1 MGYDI
6 AVASDMPGVA
16 LTVELVHKVEQAV
29 AASVAENTQRAYQSD
44 LRMFTTWC
52 EQQGLTALPATAA
65 TVAAYL
71 SDLVATGKKV
81 NTVRRHLATISKA
94 HQLAG
99 LDNPAHAELVKAVMH
114 GLQREHGRT
123 PDRATPLL
131 AVDVRRIL
139 AGLQGV
145 DTATLRD
152 RALLLAGWHGALRRQ
167 ELANLTWGNVTA
179 QAGGLVLE
187 LRHTKTDKAGAGQH
201 VGLACEQDTAVCPV
215 HALQVWHAHLVEQG
229 RGAPDMAVFPRVTK
243 AGAALPVAL
252 TGQGVALV
260 LARRAAAAGLQGV
273 TGHSL
278 RRGLVHEAHL
288 QGVADSRVMAATR
301 HKSVTM
307 LRVYQGEAGLISQAP
322 GKGLL

>member
-6 AVASDMPGVA
+6 AVANDMTGVA
-16 LTVELVHKVEQAV
+16 LPQELAHQVQLAV
-29 AASVAENTQRAYQSD
+29 AASVAGNTQRAYQSD
-44 LRMFTTWC
+44 LRMFTAWC
-52 EQQGLTALPATAA
+52 GRQGWTALPAIPA

-71 SDLVATGKKV
+71 SDLVATGKKIS
-81 NTVRRHLATISKA
+81 TVRRHLAAISKA

-99 LDNPAHAELVKAVMH
+99 VDNPAQAELVRAVMH

-131 AVDVRRIL
+131 AADVRRIL
-139 AGLQGV
+139 AGLTGQGA
-145 DTATLRD
+145 ATLRA
-152 RALLLAGWHGALRRQ
+152 RALLLVGWHGALRRQ
-167 ELANLTWGNVTA
+167 ELANLTWDNVSTR
-179 QAGGLVLE
+179 AGGAVLE
-187 LRHTKTDKAGAGQH
+187 LRHTKTDHAGAGQH
-201 VGLACEQDTAVCPV
+201 VGLASEPDTAVCPV
-215 HALQVWHAHLVEQG
+215 HALQAWQQYLQTV
-229 RGAPDMAVFPRVTK
+229 GAADLGMAVFPRISK
-243 AGAALPVAL
+243 AGTVLPSSL

-260 LARRAAAAGLQGV
+260 LSRMARAVGLQGV

-307 LRVYQGEAGLISQAP
+307 LRVYQGEAGLVSQAP
-322 GKGLL
+322 GRGLL